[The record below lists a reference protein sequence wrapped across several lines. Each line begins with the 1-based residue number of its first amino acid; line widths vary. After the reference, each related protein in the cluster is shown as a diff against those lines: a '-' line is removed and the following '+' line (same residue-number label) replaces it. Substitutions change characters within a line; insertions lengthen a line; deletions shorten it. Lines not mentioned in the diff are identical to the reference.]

1 MNTPTHDRMMT
12 PREVAN
18 LLSISVNTLR
28 EWNRKGRG
36 PKPTKVGNGP
46 NGSVRYTREAV
57 AKFIEERTGIA

>member
-1 MNTPTHDRMMT
+1 MNTQADDRMMR
-12 PREVAN
+12 PREVAS

-28 EWNRKGRG
+28 EWNRRGRG

-57 AKFIEERTGIA
+57 AKFIQERTGSA